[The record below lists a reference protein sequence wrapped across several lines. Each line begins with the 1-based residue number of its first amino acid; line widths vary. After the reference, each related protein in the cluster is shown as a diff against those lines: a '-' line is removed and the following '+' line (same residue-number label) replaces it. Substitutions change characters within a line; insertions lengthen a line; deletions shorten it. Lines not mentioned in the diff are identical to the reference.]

1 MAIAGAGAGAVNQKI
16 GFDPGMIEHQW
27 HGDKAR
33 HAYTLRWDVS
43 IEHQF
48 NPHADLKRNNY
59 GELEFSGNK
68 PDLKRM
74 FDNYLR
80 DGEEVS
86 NIIG

>member
-1 MAIAGAGAGAVNQKI
+1 MATAGAGAGAVNQKI
-16 GFDPGMIEHQW
+16 GFDPGTIEHQW

-33 HAYTLRWDVS
+33 RAYILRWDVS

-48 NPHADLKRNNY
+48 NPLADLKRNSY
-59 GELEFSGNK
+59 GVLEFSGNK
-68 PDLKRM
+68 PELERM

-80 DGEEVS
+80 DREEDS